1 MAGRL
6 DEGGRIDRQRPLRFR
21 FNGQGYQGF
30 AGDSLASAL
39 LAAGRGPLARSFK
52 YHRPRGLMGLGAE
65 EPNVVVQLETGDRST
80 PNLLASQIP
89 LYQDLNARS
98 VNCWPGPGFDL
109 GAIIEP
115 FSRFMPPGF
124 YYKTFM
130 WPAALWPLYE
140 RIIRSRTGLG
150 RVPEEP
156 DPERYDHMHAHCDV
170 LVVGGGPAGLA
181 AALAAGRLGARV
193 VLADEQT
200 EFGGNLLGSRQTID
214 GAPALDRVAKA
225 LEDLEKRDEVTL
237 LSRTTAA
244 AYGDHNYLT
253 LIEERAGETPP
264 GASRQRLWRLR
275 ARQVVLAT
283 GAIERPLVFAGND
296 RPGVMLASAAQGY
309 LNRYAVKPGRRA
321 VVFSN
326 NDSAYAAALD
336 LAHAGIAVSLVD
348 ARPEPTGELPQR
360 AGKMGIEIL
369 EGRVVVATRGRRR
382 LKGVEVR
389 RLGADGGLGDEARHL
404 DCDLLAISGGWSPA
418 VHLHC
423 HAGGKLAWRPEDAC
437 FVPAA
442 TPQSSRAAGAANGT
456 FGLKGCLAEG
466 RNAGTDAAAEAGFLR
481 RGRAPKAP
489 QAEDTADQPLLP
501 LWQVPTPTEA
511 KAKAFVDIQYDVTAD
526 DIRLAAR
533 EGYRSVE
540 HMKRYTTAGMATDQG
555 KTAGVNAL
563 AILAGE
569 LGAGIAEVGT
579 TTFRPPY
586 TPVSL
591 GALAGRRVGPFADII
606 RRTPLHHW
614 HEGAAARFEDV
625 GQWKRPWYYPRAGE
639 DMRAAVNRECL
650 AARQGVAILDA
661 TTLGKIDIKGRHAA
675 EFLDRVYCNSW
686 QSLAPG
692 RCRYGLMLGDDGM
705 VMDDGVT
712 ACLGEDHYLMSTTTG
727 NAARVLG
734 WLEEWLQTEWPEL
747 EVYLTSVTEH
757 WAVAAVSG
765 PLARRLLAELAPE
778 LDLDPESFPFMAVQS
793 ATVAGIPA
801 RIFRISFT
809 GELCFEINVPAS
821 HGMGLWTALMTAGEK
836 YGITPFGTEA
846 MHVLRAEKGYVIV
859 DQDSDG
865 TMTPDDLGLGAMV
878 ALKKPDFIGRRSLHR
893 ADTTRPDRKQL
904 VGLWPE
910 NPEEVLPEGAQI
922 VAELHER
929 PPMPMIGH
937 VTSSYYSAN
946 LGRSFALAL
955 VASGRDRLGQ
965 TLHLPLAGHIARAE
979 VTDTVFIDPQGSR
992 LRG

>member
-6 DEGGRIDRQRPLRFR
+6 PEGGRIDRQRPLRFR

-39 LAAGRGPLARSFK
+39 LAAGKGPLARSFK

-65 EPNVVVQLETGDRST
+65 EPNVMVQLESGSRST
-80 PNLLASQIP
+80 PNLKASQIP

-109 GAIIEP
+109 GAIVEP

-130 WPAALWPLYE
+130 WPGALWPLYE
-140 RIIRSRTGLG
+140 RVIRGRTGLG
-150 RVPEEP
+150 TVPEAP
-156 DPERYDHMHAHCDV
+156 DSERYDHFHAHCDV
-170 LVVGGGPAGLA
+170 LVVGSGPAGLA

-200 EFGGNLLGSRQTID
+200 EFGGTLLASNQIID
-214 GAPALDRVAKA
+214 EAPAMDWVAKA
-225 LEDLEKRDEVTL
+225 VEDLVKRENVTL
-237 LSRTTAA
+237 LPRTTAV
-244 AYGDHNYLT
+244 AYGDHNYIT
-253 LIEERAGETPP
+253 LLQERGPATTAGQ
-264 GASRQRLWRLR
+264 SCQRLWRLR
-275 ARQVVLAT
+275 AHQVVLAS
-283 GAIERPLVFAGND
+283 GAIERPLVFANND
-296 RPGVMLASAAQGY
+296 RPGVMLASAAGGY
-309 LNRYAVKPGRRA
+309 LNRYAVRPGKRA
-321 VVFSN
+321 VVFTN
-326 NDSAYAAALD
+326 NDSAYATALD
-336 LAHAGIAVSLVD
+336 LAAAGLEVRVVE
-348 ARPEPTGELPQR
+348 ARTEAGGDLAQR
-360 AGKMGIEIL
+360 ARRSDIEIL
-369 EGRVVVATRGRRR
+369 EGRVVVEARGRRR
-382 LKGVEVR
+382 LRGVEVR
-389 RLGADGGLGDEARHL
+389 RLTEGGVGDEAQDL
-404 DCDLLAISGGWSPA
+404 DCDVLAMSGGWSPA

-423 HAGGKLAWRPEDAC
+423 HAGGKLEWRERGAC

-442 TPQSSRAAGAANGT
+442 TPQSSRAAGSANGT
-456 FGLKGCLAEG
+456 FGLAACLAEG

-481 RGRAPKAP
+481 RGRAPRAP
-489 QAEDTADQPLLP
+489 RAEDTADQALLP
-501 LWQVPTPTEA
+501 LWQVPAPNGS
-511 KAKAFVDIQYDVTAD
+511 KAKAFVDIQYDVSAD

-555 KTAGVNAL
+555 KTAGINAQ
-563 AILAGE
+563 AILADE
-569 LGAGIAEVGT
+569 LGKDIPEVGT

-586 TPVSL
+586 SPLSY
-591 GALAGRRVGPFADII
+591 GALAGRRIGPFADVI
-606 RRTPLHHW
+606 RRSPMHHW
-614 HEGAAARFEDV
+614 HANAGARFEDV

-650 AARQGVAILDA
+650 ATRQAIGILDA
-661 TTLGKIDIKGRHAA
+661 TTLGKIDIKGRDAA

-686 QSLAPG
+686 KSLAPG

-712 ACLGEDHYLMSTTTG
+712 ARLGDAHYLMSTTSG
-727 NAARVLG
+727 NAARVMG

-747 EVYLTSVTEH
+747 QVHLTSVTEH
-757 WAVAAVSG
+757 WAVAAISG
-765 PLARRLLAELAPE
+765 PLARRLLGELAPD
-778 LDLDPESFPFMAVQS
+778 LDLASESFPFMAVQS

-809 GELCFEINVPAS
+809 GELSYEINVPAS
-821 HGMGLWTALMTAGEK
+821 HGVGLWTALMTAGEK

-859 DQDSDG
+859 GQDTDG
-865 TMTPDDLGLGAMV
+865 TVTPQDLGLGAMV
-878 ALKKPDFIGRRSLHR
+878 ALKKPDFIGRRSLQR
-893 ADTTRPDRKQL
+893 DDTTRPDRKQL
-904 VGLWPE
+904 VGLLPE

-922 VAELHER
+922 VAELHDR
-929 PPMPMIGH
+929 PPMDMIGH

-955 VASGRDRLGQ
+955 VTSGRDRGGQ
-965 TLHLPLAGHIARAE
+965 TLHLPLVGHVARAE
-979 VTDTVFIDPQGSR
+979 VVDSVFIDREGSR

>member
-6 DEGGRIDRQRPLRFR
+6 TEGGRIDRQQPLRFR
-21 FNGQGYQGF
+21 FNGQGYSGF

-39 LAAGRGPLARSFK
+39 LAASKGPLARSFK

-65 EPNVVVQLETGDRST
+65 EPNVLVQLETGGRST
-80 PNLLASQIP
+80 PNLRASQIP

-98 VNCWPGPGFDL
+98 VNCWPGPGFDV
-109 GAIIEP
+109 GALIEP
-115 FSRFMPPGF
+115 FSRLMPPGF

-130 WPAALWPLYE
+130 WPGALWPLYE
-140 RIIRSRTGLG
+140 RVIRSRTGLG
-150 RVPEEP
+150 TVPEVP
-156 DPERYDHMHAHCDV
+156 DPESYDHLHAHCDV

-200 EFGGNLLGSRQTID
+200 EFGGTLLGSNQIID
-214 GAPALDRVAKA
+214 GAPAMDWVAKA
-225 LEDLEKRDEVTL
+225 VEDLEKRDEVTL
-237 LSRTTAA
+237 LPRTTAA
-244 AYGDHNYLT
+244 AFSDHNYIT
-253 LIEERAGETPP
+253 LLEERGPETSP
-264 GASRQRLWRLR
+264 GRTRQRLWRLR

-283 GAIERPLVFAGND
+283 GAIERPLVFADND
-296 RPGVMLASAAQGY
+296 RPGIMLALAAQGY
-309 LNRYAVKPGRRA
+309 LNRYAVRPGERA
-321 VVFSN
+321 VVFTN

-336 LAHAGIAVSLVD
+336 LAAADVNVSVVE

-360 AGKMGIEIL
+360 ARQSGIEIL
-369 EGRVVVATRGRRR
+369 DGSVVVASRGRRR
-382 LKGVEVR
+382 LRGVEVR
-389 RLGADGGLGDEARHL
+389 KLADGGVGDRSTNL
-404 DCDLLAISGGWSPA
+404 DCDLLAVSGGWSPA

-423 HAGGKLAWRPEDAC
+423 HAGGRLTWRPEQAC
-437 FVPAA
+437 FVPAT
-442 TPQSSRAAGAANGT
+442 TPQSSRAAGSANGT
-456 FGLKGCLAEG
+456 FGLAGCLAEG

-481 RGRAPKAP
+481 RGRTPRAP
-489 QAEDTADQPLLP
+489 QADDTADEALQP
-501 LWQVPTPTEA
+501 LWQVPAPPGS
-511 KAKAFVDIQYDVTAD
+511 KAKAFVDIQYDVSAD

-540 HMKRYTTAGMATDQG
+540 HMKRYTTAGMGTDQG
-555 KTAGVNAL
+555 KTAGINAL
-563 AILAGE
+563 AILADA
-569 LGAGIAEVGT
+569 LGKEVPEVGT

-586 TPVSL
+586 TPLSY
-591 GALAGRRVGPFADII
+591 GALAGRRIGKFADVI
-606 RRTPLHHW
+606 RRTPMHHW
-614 HEGAAARFEDV
+614 HESAAARFEDV

-650 AARQGVAILDA
+650 AARQAVAILDA
-661 TTLGKIDIKGRHAA
+661 TTLGKIDIKGRDAA
-675 EFLDRVYCNSW
+675 ELLDRVYCNTW
-686 QSLAPG
+686 KSLAPG

-712 ACLGEDHYLMSTTTG
+712 ARLGDEHYLMSTTSG
-727 NAARVLG
+727 NAAHVLG

-747 EVYLTSVTEH
+747 QVHLTSVTEH

-765 PLARRLLAELAPE
+765 PLARRLLGELAPD
-778 LDLDPESFPFMAVQS
+778 LDLDAQAFPFMAVQS

-809 GELCFEINVPAS
+809 GELSFEINVPAS

-859 DQDSDG
+859 GQDTDG
-865 TMTPDDLGLGAMV
+865 TVTPQDLGLGAMV

-904 VGLWPE
+904 VGLLPE

-922 VAELHER
+922 VAELRDR
-929 PPMPMIGH
+929 PPMAMIGH

-955 VASGRDRLGQ
+955 VASGRDRMGQ
-965 TLHLPLAGHIARAE
+965 TVHLPLPGHVARAD
-979 VTDTVFIDPQGSR
+979 VTDSIFIDREGSR